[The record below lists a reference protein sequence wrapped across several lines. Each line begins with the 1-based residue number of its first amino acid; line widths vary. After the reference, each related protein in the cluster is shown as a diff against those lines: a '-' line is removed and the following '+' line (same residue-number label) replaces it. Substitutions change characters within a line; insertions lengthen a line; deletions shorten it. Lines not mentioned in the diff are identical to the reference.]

1 MKLAHNPA
9 SIRSNPLLDNGR
21 EPDLSVVLSRTDVTS
36 AIDGEINLIL
46 GYRMNVAFS
55 V

>member
-21 EPDLSVVLSRTDVTS
+21 EPVCQLSCLGLMLLPRLTVRSILSLD
-36 AIDGEINLIL
+36 IE
-46 GYRMNVAFS
+46 
-55 V
+55 